1 MKKTIFAQ
9 SLALLLALLL
19 TLSSCTLSDGP
30 AWGSGSDTTDT
41 TANDV
46 SPWIPPSD
54 EDTEIPALTQPT
66 FELSSIPAYSGSPF
80 VAVNGN
86 IPSFTENQYTATS
99 YEYYSALDGLG
110 RCGAAVACIG
120 IDLMPTED
128 RGDIGSVK
136 PSGWQSVQ
144 YDIVSGKYL
153 YNRCHLIGFQLS
165 GEDANKQNL
174 ITGTRYLNVDGM
186 LPFENMI
193 ADYVKETENHVLLR
207 VTPIFEGDGLVAR
220 GVHMEAYSIED
231 QGDGICFNVYVY
243 NVQPGIVIDYA
254 TGESRLANSDMGDLE
269 TDDTAESGE
278 NADLGTEKTYILNT
292 STKKFHDP
300 SCSYADSM
308 SEANKQTYVGDR
320 ADLLD
325 QGYEPCGRCDP

>member
-1 MKKTIFAQ
+1 MRTRRISAMVLI
-9 SLALLLALLL
+9 SLILSLLL
-19 TLSSCTLSDGP
+19 
-30 AWGSGSDTTDT
+30 SGCGFIPPEPP
-41 TANDV
+41 V
-46 SPWIPPSD
+46 SPD
-54 EDTEIPALTQPT
+54 Y
-66 FELSSIPAYSGSPF
+66 IPAYSGAAYIKINGGEPF
-80 VAVNGN
+80 
-86 IPSFTENQYTATS
+86 FTAEEMVTDS
-99 YEYYSALDGLG
+99 YERYTELDSLG
-110 RCGAAVACIG
+110 RCGVATACIG
-120 IDLMPTED
+120 VDIMPDKEEE
-128 RGDIGSVK
+128 RGSLSNVS
-136 PSGWQSVQ
+136 PSGWEHNGASNNIN
-144 YDIVSGKYL
+144 YGTELIDNGYL
-153 YNRCHLIGFQLS
+153 YNRCHLIGYQLT
-165 GEDANKQNL
+165 GENANEKNL
-174 ITGTRYLNVDGM
+174 ITGTRYLNIEGM

-278 NADLGTEKTYILNT
+278 TADLGTEKTYILNT

-325 QGYEPCGRCDP
+325 QGYEPCGHCDP